1 MKKCIVAGLMGSFIG
16 GICLGRW
23 SRKEDL
29 TTERKR
35 VKKFEDYF
43 SILNSW
49 LKLSNRGDRVQDYF
63 LKNSFRRVGIYGM
76 GELGK
81 RLYEELEKSDVEIVF
96 AMDKGGYNLPN
107 GLRMVNETEEIPSVD
122 VIVVTP
128 TFDYSNIENS
138 LKQRTHN
145 KIVSIS
151 ELFI

>member
-1 MKKCIVAGLMGSFIG
+1 MKKYVIAGLRGSFIG

-23 SRKEDL
+23 SREEDL
-29 TTERKR
+29 VTERNR

-49 LKLSNRGDRVQDYF
+49 LKLKNHGGEVKDYF
-63 LKNSFRRVGIYGM
+63 CKNKFRRIGIYGM

-81 RLYEELEKSDVEIVF
+81 RLYEELEKSDVEIIF

-107 GLRMVNETEEIPSVD
+107 GLRMVNESEEIPTVD

-128 TFDYSNIENS
+128 TFDYNNIENS
-138 LKQRTHN
+138 LQQRTHN

-151 ELFI
+151 EIFI

>member
-1 MKKCIVAGLMGSFIG
+1 MKKYIVIGLIGSFIG
-16 GICLGRW
+16 GICFGRW

-29 TTERKR
+29 EAERKR
-35 VKKFEDYF
+35 LKKFEDYF
-43 SILNSW
+43 SILNNW
-49 LKLSNRGDRVQDYF
+49 LKLRNRGGEVQDYF
-63 LKNSFRRVGIYGM
+63 LNNSFRCIGIYGM

-81 RLYEELEKSDVEIVF
+81 RLYEELKKGDVEIVF
-96 AMDKGGYNLPN
+96 AMDRGGYNLPN
-107 GLRMVNETEEIPSVD
+107 GLKIINEREEIPAVD

-151 ELFI
+151 EIFI